1 MSKIQDMG
9 SSLLIWTWS
18 ENKLFEI
25 QLVEQDEN
33 DPNRWLN
40 IAKVTGKTVEQV
52 RSHYE
57 LLVEDIDQIESD
69 MVPLP
74 NYKDDTSDNYNALKS
89 RL

>member
-1 MSKIQDMG
+1 MG

-74 NYKDDTSDNYNALKS
+74 NYKDETSDNFDALKS

>member
-1 MSKIQDMG
+1 MG
-9 SSLLIWTWS
+9 SSLIWTWS

-52 RSHYE
+52 KSHYE

-74 NYKDDTSDNYNALKS
+74 NYKDDTSDSFNALKS